1 MSKRH
6 STYLAASLTALVKVR
21 PDDLRWIFFFFFL
34 HDGED
39 EVDSLPPGQHNAVIF
54 TFKMLKHMYN
64 SQKKSIWLQNHWIK
78 TPTFL
83 FSSVHFHLCVCV
95 WFLPFLCRWHYPWLH
110 VDVSFSTRF
119 ELNEKWRWVSGELLR
134 ERPGLMCSQRMAWD
148 PSSACLNRAA
158 GFVQTGVHLQQRA
171 LYKPLL
177 HGPLERGHSRS
188 FNMRITMVTHMYR
201 QTCLQGEMRNIATC
215 DSHFKAVYLNR
226 GGQLSCQKGHIGV

>member
-95 WFLPFLCRWHYPWLH
+95 ILTFSLQVTLSLAPRGRQFFYTFWTEWK
-110 VDVSFSTRF
+110 VKVSQ
-119 ELNEKWRWVSGELLR
+119 WG
-134 ERPGLMCSQRMAWD
+134 A
-148 PSSACLNRAA
+148 AA
-158 GFVQTGVHLQQRA
+158 GAARIDVLSAHGLGSIIGLSESSCRVCSDWSAPAAACPLQASAARTTG
-171 LYKPLL
+171 
-177 HGPLERGHSRS
+177 ERS
-188 FNMRITMVTHMYR
+188 F
-201 QTCLQGEMRNIATC
+201 
-215 DSHFKAVYLNR
+215 
-226 GGQLSCQKGHIGV
+226 